1 VLWQL
6 RKGAPKVIR
15 EGFPVEVMS
24 KIRPKA
30 SVGVHQV
37 RRKVR

>member
-1 VLWQL
+1 MLWEL

-24 KIRPKA
+24 KLRSKM
-30 SVGVHQV
+30 SVGVHKV